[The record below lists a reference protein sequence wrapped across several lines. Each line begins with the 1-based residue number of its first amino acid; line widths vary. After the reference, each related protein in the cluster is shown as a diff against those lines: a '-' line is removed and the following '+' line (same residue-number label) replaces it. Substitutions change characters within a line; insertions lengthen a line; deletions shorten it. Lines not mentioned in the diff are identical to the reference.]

1 MPADRRTKE
10 RADQVDRRVTL
21 GRVMTAV
28 AVLSR
33 RRPPS
38 LRDVLRE
45 LPDLSHGAVL
55 SALNDLVVRRMLA
68 AEEEPAELLPLLN
81 PRLVRYRPLALAAG
95 SSLPEGGGR

>member
-1 MPADRRTKE
+1 MSADRRTKD

-28 AVLSR
+28 AVLAR
-33 RRPPS
+33 QRPPA

-55 SALNDLVVRRMLA
+55 SALNDLVVRGMLA
-68 AEEEPAELLPLLN
+68 AESEPAELLPLLN
-81 PRLVRYRPLALAAG
+81 PRVVRYRPVALAAG
-95 SSLPEGGGR
+95 STLGREGR